1 MNGRKR
7 STRSPS
13 HSSRGRKVRRRTRD
27 EQIDSDDENQSE
39 NDSDFSA
46 GESKTIKKLPSTNRE
61 FQTTLDELHD
71 ATGQYF
77 QSNVNQRFNYPRMT
91 KLTDENLQL
100 NRVRDCLVEQEDEKF
115 FQSINNYLDQFR
127 QRLFSYFN
135 YMKSDEYREHLKQ
148 QIDNEKELNKT
159 LKAKVN
165 CLESSIKIL
174 LEDAIELLKLRTSE
188 LGVEKLE
195 RPAQLITYAN
205 DISSKHKELRSKVAS
220 LEQEIAEY
228 DRENEKLNYILSNI
242 QTNGHRSFSLNSNS
256 PSDNA
261 YSTLLA
267 NMSRQTQQHEFS
279 KSLEI
284 SLPKTSKLVSSNENG
299 VKDNFIIEK
308 CSRKSTEHGPVGNTL
323 VSPIKIIKVNHHK
336 RLSNPNNETETT
348 VTMKKAS
355 STTKEILSSKQ
366 LEPVQVH
373 SVISTSNPH
382 TTNAPV
388 VQSVNVKSLLS
399 ASPESIMKDED
410 SG

>member
-1 MNGRKR
+1 
-7 STRSPS
+7 
-13 HSSRGRKVRRRTRD
+13 
-27 EQIDSDDENQSE
+27 
-39 NDSDFSA
+39 
-46 GESKTIKKLPSTNRE
+46 
-61 FQTTLDELHD
+61 
-71 ATGQYF
+71 
-77 QSNVNQRFNYPRMT
+77 
-91 KLTDENLQL
+91 
-100 NRVRDCLVEQEDEKF
+100 
-115 FQSINNYLDQFR
+115 
-127 QRLFSYFN
+127 
-135 YMKSDEYREHLKQ
+135 
-148 QIDNEKELNKT
+148 
-159 LKAKVN
+159 
-165 CLESSIKIL
+165 
-174 LEDAIELLKLRTSE
+174 
-188 LGVEKLE
+188 
-195 RPAQLITYAN
+195 
-205 DISSKHKELRSKVAS
+205 
-220 LEQEIAEY
+220 
-228 DRENEKLNYILSNI
+228 
-242 QTNGHRSFSLNSNS
+242 
-256 PSDNA
+256 
-261 YSTLLA
+261 
-267 NMSRQTQQHEFS
+267 MSRQTQQHEFS

-410 SG
+410 SGQGPLGQSPKKKRDFYGKSSIPPTSSTGSSPTSNHRSNRQSSSNSSPSNNKTRPSSTPACTTTTLPNPSMPDRPISIPPLKSLS